1 MARSELMPGTWSA
14 ESSRSCQFR
23 GASSSFVGGT
33 TVDTDTG
40 AGAGAVEGA
49 RAGAGAVAGVAVVD
63 GAPHAAATNARRTS
77 ADTGFLGGLA
87 NTCFIGDL
95 TVGIIREA

>member
-33 TVDTDTG
+33 MVDTDTG
-40 AGAGAVEGA
+40 AAAGAVEGA
-49 RAGAGAVAGVAVVD
+49 RAGAGAVAGVAVVV
-63 GAPHAAATNARRTS
+63 GALHAAATKARRTS
-77 ADTGFLGGLA
+77 ADTGFLGRLA
-87 NTCFIGDL
+87 NTGFMGDL
-95 TVGIIREA
+95 TEGIIREA